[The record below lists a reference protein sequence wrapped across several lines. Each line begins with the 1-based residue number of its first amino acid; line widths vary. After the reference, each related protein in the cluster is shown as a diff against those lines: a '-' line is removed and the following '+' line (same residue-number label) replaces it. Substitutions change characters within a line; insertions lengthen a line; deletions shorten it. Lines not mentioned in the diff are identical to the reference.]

1 MKVKLYISMQ
11 GLLAKRRCCCGSA
24 CFGVLEILS
33 ENNVKAQHN
42 SRCSPARV
50 PSGRALPQTGSRIR
64 KPEKENTSLNLSREL
79 HSHLIRRVRDG
90 ARQNQ
95 RVQPAGS
102 HWDLEHLGQVLI
114 RQWLLNNPIMKLP
127 KRKGSLIEKSLTSP
141 RVDLA
146 WFSSCLF

>member
-1 MKVKLYISMQ
+1 MQ

-95 RVQPAGS
+95 RVQPARG

-114 RQWLLNNPIMKLP
+114 WQWLLNIPLMTLP
-127 KRKGSLIEKSLTSP
+127 KRATLWKKPNYYITLVKNPTSP